1 MPSSALPPR
10 LRDASPGEVPGP
22 WRTGAREKALVISL
36 DEVVADRYDE
46 GMQYKMLSI
55 VTAAAGTSAV
65 RLVAGR
71 PYGESA
77 RRSVARPTTARRPG
91 S

>member
-1 MPSSALPPR
+1 MASGVPSVWEVPGVSVMPSSALPPR

-55 VTAAAGTSAV
+55 VSETLAFFS
-65 RLVAGR
+65 
-71 PYGESA
+71 
-77 RRSVARPTTARRPG
+77 
-91 S
+91 